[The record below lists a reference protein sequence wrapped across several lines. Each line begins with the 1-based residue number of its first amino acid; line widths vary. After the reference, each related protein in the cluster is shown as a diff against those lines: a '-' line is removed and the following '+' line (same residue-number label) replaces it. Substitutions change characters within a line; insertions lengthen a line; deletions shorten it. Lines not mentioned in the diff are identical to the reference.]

1 MKVRDFVVIVCGIF
15 AVFVAAAIWIPELLS
30 QKDNVSFLL
39 GAGMLLLMITVPLY
53 VVINAVVKLVNERKL
68 KKGEEK

>member
-1 MKVRDFVVIVCGIF
+1 MKVRDFVVIVCGIL

-30 QKDNVSFLL
+30 QKDTVSFLL